1 MNEVSKINN
10 TYIQIKQIK
19 TTIKTKITE
28 VTGKLMCYFHIGLWF
43 KKKKKQKE
51 GERERRTR
59 WRETGGRELEKDTLI
74 QNL

>member
-1 MNEVSKINN
+1 MSKINN

-43 KKKKKQKE
+43 KKKNKRR
-51 GERERRTR
+51 EREKGEQDGKRQGV
-59 WRETGGRELEKDTLI
+59 E
-74 QNL
+74 N

>member
-1 MNEVSKINN
+1 MSKINN

-43 KKKKKQKE
+43 KKKKNKRREREKGEQD
-51 GERERRTR
+51 GERQGVE
-59 WRETGGRELEKDTLI
+59 
-74 QNL
+74 N

>member
-1 MNEVSKINN
+1 MSKINN

-43 KKKKKQKE
+43 KKKKTK
-51 GERERRTR
+51 
-59 WRETGGRELEKDTLI
+59 GGRERKENKMERDRG
-74 QNL
+74 